1 MLLQPH
7 TWIVIANG
15 ARVRLLRNA
24 GNATAVKLA
33 EEAAPVLD
41 DPDVG
46 PSGSQPQDANLAET
60 AFNRRLALWLNQQA
74 LNQRFEHLVL
84 VADPASMGEL
94 RPQLHP
100 QVSARTRAE
109 ITKDWT
115 RLGIQDIAQALAQVE
130 P

>member
-41 DPDVG
+41 DADVG
-46 PSGSQPQDANLAET
+46 PSGSQPQDANLA
-60 AFNRRLALWLNQQA
+60 
-74 LNQRFEHLVL
+74 
-84 VADPASMGEL
+84 
-94 RPQLHP
+94 
-100 QVSARTRAE
+100 
-109 ITKDWT
+109 
-115 RLGIQDIAQALAQVE
+115 
-130 P
+130 